1 MPVDLSYRGIFV
13 DIFIAPIAGVYLILL
28 AYRLLAAS
36 CLPRLRKKRFYT
48 LLYLFLLFLYSFLFR
63 FPQSTFVER
72 VIFVL
77 CLTAH
82 SYVIGMVEMAR
93 NWKWVAVFTSF
104 VIETLMLPFLFFV
117 VFMVALMLDGV
128 D

>member
-36 CLPRLRKKRFYT
+36 CLPRLRKKWFYT
-48 LLYLFLLFLYSFLFR
+48 LQYLFLLLLYSFLFR
-63 FPQSTFVER
+63 FPQSTFVEQI
-72 VIFVL
+72 IFVL

-93 NWKWVAVFTSF
+93 SWKCLAVLTSF
-104 VIETLMLPFLFFV
+104 VIETLILPFLFFV

>member
-36 CLPRLRKKRFYT
+36 CLPRLRKKMFYL
-48 LLYLFLLFLYSFLFR
+48 LLYLFLLLSYSFFVR
-63 FPQSTFVER
+63 FPKSTFVER
-72 VIFVL
+72 LIFVL
-77 CLTAH
+77 CLTVH
-82 SYVIGMVEMAR
+82 SYVIGMVEMVWR
-93 NWKWVAVFTSF
+93 WKWLTVFTSF

-128 D
+128 N